1 MNEYNVKDIKVD
13 TRYTENVYLDKSF
26 QLIDKVVPFSSS
38 LIKLLNKWRFD
49 KVYSN
54 GVIGLA
60 AITPSKADEDAARNK
75 DTKKPYEKLKE
86 TLDNF
91 DLTNISDTQ
100 NPYEHDEE
108 KMTTA
113 KAVYNAYADYIL
125 DIYTH
130 YATHKEFDSEDVFAA
145 AKDLCSY
152 VQNNKRFIL
161 RINPTIKK
169 ISKDFLIAHS
179 VRSSIIAIILG
190 LYLNMPLSKLEELA
204 VACML
209 HEIGMIRLPPQFY
222 MTDKNLTAYERA
234 KIKSHPL
241 LSFKILNDNGFSD
254 DILNAVLNHHENER
268 GTGYPRKL
276 TGDKISIYAKI
287 IFVACSYESITSS
300 REYREAKSTYE
311 AIVEMLRNESKYY
324 DPTVIKALL
333 CSVSLFPVGSY
344 VYLINGKIAQVIDTI
359 TTSPRTPI
367 VQLIGSYKDGK
378 PVYIK
383 TNETDLKIVRV
394 LNNNELKDIAKVFVP
409 NKDIDKES
417 SGQKL

>member
-1 MNEYNVKDIKVD
+1 MNEYNIKDIKVN

-26 QLIDKVVPFSSS
+26 QLIDKLVPFSSS
-38 LIKLLNKWRFD
+38 LLKLLDKWKFY

-54 GVIGLA
+54 GVIGLSN
-60 AITPSKADEDAARNK
+60 IVPSNADEEAANK
-75 DTKKPYEKLKE
+75 KNIKKPYEKLKE
-86 TLDNF
+86 ALDTL
-91 DLTNISDTQ
+91 DLTNVPNSQD
-100 NPYEHDEE
+100 PYEKDEE
-108 KMTTA
+108 KMTVA
-113 KAVYNAYADYIL
+113 KAVYDAYNEYIL

-130 YATHKEFDSEDVFAA
+130 YATHKEFDQDDVFAA
-145 AKDLCSY
+145 AKDLCNY
-152 VQNNKRFIL
+152 VQDNKRFIL

-204 VACML
+204 VACIL

-241 LSFKILNDNGFSD
+241 LSFKILKDNGFSD

-276 TGDKISIYAKI
+276 TGDKISLYSKI
-287 IFVACSYESITSS
+287 IFVSCSYEAITSARDYKES
-300 REYREAKSTYE
+300 KSTYE
-311 AIVEMLRNESKYY
+311 AIIEMLRNESKYY
-324 DPTVIKALL
+324 DPNVIKALL
-333 CSVSLFPVGSY
+333 CSISLFPVGSY
-344 VYLINGKIAQVIDTI
+344 VYLINGKIAQVIDTEI
-359 TTSPRTPI
+359 NSPRTPI

-378 PVYIK
+378 PIYIK

-394 LNNNELKDIAKVFVP
+394 LNNSELKDIAKVFIP
-409 NKDIDKES
+409 NKEIKQES
-417 SGQKL
+417 SEQNL